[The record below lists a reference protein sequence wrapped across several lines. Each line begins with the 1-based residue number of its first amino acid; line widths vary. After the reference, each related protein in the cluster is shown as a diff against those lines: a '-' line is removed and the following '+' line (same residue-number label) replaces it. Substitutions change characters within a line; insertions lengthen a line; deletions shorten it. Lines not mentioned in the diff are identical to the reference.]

1 MKKNVVLIIVDQL
14 RFDCIGANGNDIIS
28 TPNLD
33 NLANN
38 GQNYINA
45 YSATP
50 TCVPARATLLTGLSQ
65 KNTGKVGYKDRIKFN
80 YENTIA
86 TEFSKRGYY
95 CKCVGKMHVHPPRK
109 LCGFHHID
117 LHDGYLHT
125 NRSKDVKYSQSY
137 ENSDDYLMFLKEKLG
152 VDKDLIDL
160 GIDCNSWVSRPFPF
174 DETLHTTNWVVTKS
188 IEFLKRRDDTMPFFL
203 KMSFT
208 RPHSPYDPPNYY
220 YSMYE
225 NEKIEKYKVGN
236 WVLDK
241 SYSKEEYST
250 ITKSGIIKDRE
261 LIRMIKSYYGLI
273 THIDHQIGR
282 FLIALEEQKIL
293 DNTIIL
299 FTSDHGDQLGEHN
312 LFRKG
317 YPYQGSVHIPFII
330 YNPSTQ
336 EKKVISEIVELR
348 DVLPTL
354 IEMGTGENIDG
365 FDGKSVLQG
374 VKIRDYLHG
383 EHEMG
388 DFSSQFILTKE
399 YKYIWFPKTD
409 EEQLFDLINDPSELE
424 NIVNKK
430 PEIRNKL
437 RKILI
442 DELRDR
448 EEKFVKDNDLH
459 KTLNIN
465 PYLSFLKGEIDE

>member
-1 MKKNVVLIIVDQL
+1 MKKNVVLIVVDQL
-14 RFDCIGANGNDIIS
+14 RYDTIGANGNEIIS

-33 NLANN
+33 NLVNN
-38 GQNYINA
+38 GKNYINA

-50 TCVPARATLLTGLSQ
+50 TCIPARATLLTGLSQ

-125 NRSKDVKYSQSY
+125 NRTKDVKYNQSY
-137 ENSDDYLMFLKEKLG
+137 ENSDDYLMFLKEKMG
-152 VDKDLIDL
+152 VSADLIDL
-160 GIDCNSWVSRPFPF
+160 GIDCNSWVSRPFPY
-174 DETLHTTNWVVTKS
+174 EEYLHTTNWVVTKS

-208 RPHSPYDPPNYY
+208 RPHSPYDPPKYY
-220 YSMYE
+220 YEMYE
-225 NEKIEKYKVGN
+225 NENIEKLGVGK
-236 WVLDK
+236 WTADK
-241 SYSKEEYST
+241 EFSKKEYST
-250 ITKSGIIKDRE
+250 IAKSGIIKDKE
-261 LIRMIKSYYGLI
+261 LIKMIKSYYGLV

-282 FLIALEEQKIL
+282 FLIALEEQRIL
-293 DNTIIL
+293 NETLIL

-330 YNPSTQ
+330 YDPSTR

-354 IEMGTGENIDG
+354 IEMGTNEKIEE
-365 FDGKSVLQG
+365 FDGRSVLDG
-374 VKIRDYLHG
+374 EKIRDYLHG

-388 DFSSQFILTKE
+388 EFSSQFIITKE
-399 YKYIWFPKTD
+399 YKYIWFPKTN
-409 EEQLFDLINDPSELE
+409 EEQLFNLKNDPNELIDIISE
-424 NIVNKK
+424 NKK
-430 PEIRNKL
+430 IR
-437 RKILI
+437 
-442 DELRDR
+442 DELRQILINELKDR
-448 EEKFVKDNDLH
+448 EEGFVKDNELQ
-459 KTLNIN
+459 KTLNLKS
-465 PYLSFLKGEIDE
+465 YLSFLEGEIDD